1 MADRANPDV
10 LRPRL
15 LTPLQ
20 QILRDR
26 ACNLYWLGKPKQAHN
41 LARYKEVQK
50 TANNKIRS
58 TLE

>member
-1 MADRANPDV
+1 MADV

-26 ACNLYWLGKPKQAHN
+26 TCDLYWLGKSKQAHN
-41 LARYKEVQK
+41 YGEV
-50 TANNKIRS
+50 
-58 TLE
+58 